1 MSYGD
6 GYDFHKV
13 NRGTVPSF
21 TLVLCDRI
29 MIWK

>member
-21 TLVLCDRI
+21 SLVLPSFYVI
-29 MIWK
+29 E